1 MDGSG
6 SLQIITDPDP
16 GGPNTNGSGSETR
29 ITANFFSFLLSL
41 FLGRPLAMGTYPSPK
56 ACSSLVVYEDS
67 LLLFG
72 GWTHPSLYPLHQS
85 WKLFNELHLFSV
97 PEKRCDTLPDN
108 SGL

>member
-1 MDGSG
+1 
-6 SLQIITDPDP
+6 
-16 GGPNTNGSGSETR
+16 
-29 ITANFFSFLLSL
+29 
-41 FLGRPLAMGTYPSPK
+41 MGTYPSPK

-108 SGL
+108 LGLRFQNREESISA